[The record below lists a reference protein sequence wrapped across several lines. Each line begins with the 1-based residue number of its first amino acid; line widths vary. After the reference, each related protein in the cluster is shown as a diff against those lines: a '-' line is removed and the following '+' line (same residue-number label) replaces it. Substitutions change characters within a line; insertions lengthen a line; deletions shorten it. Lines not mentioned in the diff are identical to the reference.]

1 MFIFLFL
8 EWKFCITMESLPNE
22 PIPLTATAYPSF
34 CNMWTKTITAA
45 SVWYF
50 FFYFDIIWNL
60 IIFSEML
67 AVKIYL
73 VVHT

>member
-22 PIPLTATAYPSF
+22 PIPLTAKANPIF

-45 SVWYF
+45 SVWYNCCF
-50 FFYFDIIWNL
+50 SWNL

-67 AVKIYL
+67 AVKIHL
-73 VVHT
+73 VVHP

>member
-1 MFIFLFL
+1 
-8 EWKFCITMESLPNE
+8 MESLPNE
-22 PIPLTATAYPSF
+22 PIPLTATANPIF

-45 SVWYF
+45 LVWYF